1 VLIIFVRFI
10 GISWGIIYNIKFA
23 LREAQVCNQSQ
34 NEEDE
39 NKSYGSIETFPSDSW
54 DIPML

>member
-1 VLIIFVRFI
+1 MLIIFVRFI

-23 LREAQVCNQSQ
+23 LRELQVCNQSQ

-39 NKSYGSIETFPSDSW
+39 NKSYGSIKTFPDDS
-54 DIPML
+54 